1 MDPYQDVELP
11 PIPHPNKPEG
21 QTTWHASG
29 EFTNQYHHYG
39 RDPREDPAYAD
50 EVRRHYAACVSYVDH
65 HVGEILAK
73 LKETGADQN
82 TIVVLWGD
90 HGWHLGE
97 HAIYGKH
104 CLFEEALRSPLI
116 ISAPG
121 MKHPGEKSQAI
132 IETVDLFP
140 TLCDLT
146 GLAQPDFVDGT
157 SLLPQ
162 MNRPDVRGHTA
173 YAYTNKAETL
183 RSDRFRFT
191 LHEDGGTEL
200 YDHTSPEKEALNVA
214 AKFPDKV
221 AELKRLLSTQ
231 RTR

>member
-1 MDPYQDVELP
+1 M
-11 PIPHPNKPEG
+11 
-21 QTTWHASG
+21 S
-29 EFTNQYHHYG
+29 QYHHYG
-39 RDPREDPAYAD
+39 QDPREDDAYAD

-73 LKETGADQN
+73 LTETGADKN

-97 HAIYGKH
+97 HSIWGKH
-104 CLFEEALRSPLI
+104 SLFEESLRSPLI

-121 MKHPGEKSQAI
+121 MENPGQKSTAI

-146 GLAQPDFVDGT
+146 GLDQPDFAHGT

-162 MNRPDVRGHTA
+162 MEKPNAPGHTA
-173 YAYTNKAETL
+173 FAYNGKAQTL
-183 RSDRFRFT
+183 RTDRYRFT
-191 LHEDGGTEL
+191 LHQDGGTEL
-200 YDHTSPEKEALNVA
+200 YDHTSPEKEAQNIAVQ
-214 AKFPDKV
+214 FPRKV
-221 AELKRLLSTQ
+221 AELQQWLLE
-231 RTR
+231 RAAK